1 MFRTQESDSL
11 GKITVSESRAVIGM
25 PENGHRRWI
34 DLCEQ
39 DDEQLAVLAE
49 RFGFHPLTIEDCAH
63 FDQRPKLESY
73 GDYLFL
79 VLHGFRP
86 LSDQD
91 QITDPFELHIF
102 LGRDYLVTVHSE
114 PIPALDLVW
123 KRVATNDRSLHRGTD
138 FVCYLLA
145 DALIDAY
152 FPVLDQISLKV
163 DDIEERVLDQHQ
175 DVEISEIFYYK
186 RLLVSL
192 RKVLSPQRDV
202 LLLLARQD
210 DTWVD
215 ERTSLYFR
223 DVYDHILVLSESV
236 ESTRDLLGNALEA
249 YLWNESQRTNEIMKR
264 LTLLSA
270 IFLPLTFITG
280 FFGQNFVDFPFDN
293 HLLFGFM
300 LLSCA
305 LIPGGMIYYFIRSK
319 WF

>member
-1 MFRTQESDSL
+1 MFRTQETEFTGKNAVFDSDAR
-11 GKITVSESRAVIGM
+11 VSP
-25 PENGHRRWI
+25 PEKGQRRWI
-34 DLCEQ
+34 DLCGQ
-39 DDEQLAVLAE
+39 DEAQLAVLAE

-86 LSDQD
+86 LRDEEVV
-91 QITDPFELHIF
+91 TDPFELHIF
-102 LGRDYLVTVHSE
+102 LGRDYLITVHSE

-123 KRVATNDRSLHRGTD
+123 RRVAADERSLQRGTD
-138 FVCYLLA
+138 FICYLLA

-175 DVEISEIFYYK
+175 DVAISEIFFHK

-202 LLLLARQD
+202 LLMLARQD
-210 DTWVD
+210 DGWVD

-236 ESTRDLLGNALEA
+236 EATRDLLGNALEA
-249 YLWNESQRTNEIMKR
+249 YHWNESQRTNEIIKR

-280 FFGQNFVDFPFDN
+280 FFGQNFEDLPFGN
-293 HLLFGFM
+293 HLLFGLM
-300 LLSCA
+300 LFCCGI
-305 LIPGGMIYYFIRSK
+305 IPGGMIYYFVRSK